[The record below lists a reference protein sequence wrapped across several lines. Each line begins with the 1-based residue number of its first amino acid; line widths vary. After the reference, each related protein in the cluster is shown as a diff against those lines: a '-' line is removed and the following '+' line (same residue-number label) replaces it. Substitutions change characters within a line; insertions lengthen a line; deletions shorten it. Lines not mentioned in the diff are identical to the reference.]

1 MGMVAGAMK
10 RDTILF
16 QDLQTIPI
24 LQMLSTPQQ
33 ATVRMVCKSW
43 NRIVSRF
50 MAPSVITDLSG
61 HKVTP
66 NLLSVVAR
74 YQPSS
79 LLLGLTNTSKQQ
91 LVWLLPRLSN
101 IRVLSLQGLD
111 WVASVSALTSSSCPA
126 VTSLNLD
133 SVSNMNDSSISA
145 LVRPRENKR
154 TPLSSL
160 QHLDLSRT
168 DI

>member
-1 MGMVAGAMK
+1 M
-10 RDTILF
+10 
-16 QDLQTIPI
+16 Q
-24 LQMLSTPQQ
+24 
-33 ATVRMVCKSW
+33 
-43 NRIVSRF
+43 
-50 MAPSVITDLSG
+50 PSPGL
-61 HKVTP
+61 
-66 NLLSVVAR
+66 AR

-111 WVASVSALTSSSCPA
+111 WVAFVSALTSSSCPA

-154 TPLSSL
+154 TPLSVSHAL
-160 QHLDLSRT
+160 A
-168 DI
+168 